1 MSENMNHELFDF
13 LRQASIKMAE
23 EYKRIQKRATEDPG
37 TAGDQGEENWAEL
50 LEEWLPSTYKVVT
63 KGRIISP
70 DGHTSPQID
79 VLVLK
84 DVYPEKLLNK
94 KLYLGAGVAAAFEC
108 KTTLKAS
115 HIEEAVKTC
124 VQIKNLY
131 APRVGTPYKE
141 LHAPI
146 IYGLLA
152 HSHSWKGKNSK
163 PMENVNKRLPESD
176 NSDKLGISHP
186 RECLDVLCVADLATW
201 TMQKITF
208 LNSQRLIANNAG
220 CLDTATECLLIS
232 VFGPDGS
239 ALSNYIR
246 HTASPGNLVEPFT
259 PIGVL
264 IYYLARMLAWE
275 NPALRDLASYYEI
288 ITRNSLES
296 GGSSRPWPPSIYS
309 EEVRRRVAA
318 DEGLTRGAWDEW
330 GFASP

>member
-13 LRQASIKMAE
+13 LRQASIEMAE

-50 LEEWLPSTYKVVT
+50 LEGWLPSTYKVVT
-63 KGRIISP
+63 KGRITNQ

-84 DVYPEKLLNK
+84 DVYPKKLLRK
-94 KLYLGAGVAAAFEC
+94 KLYLTAGVAAAFEC

-131 APRVGTPYKE
+131 APRGGTPYKE

-163 PMENVNKRLPESD
+163 PMENANKRLLESD
-176 NSDKLGISHP
+176 RLHILHP
-186 RECLDVLCVADLATW
+186 RECLDVLCVADLAIW
-201 TMQKITF
+201 AMQKMTF
-208 LNSQRLIANNAG
+208 LSPQQLSANNADV
-220 CLDTATECLLIS
+220 LDTATKVL
-232 VFGPDGS
+232 GRNGS
-239 ALSNYIR
+239 ALSNYIGY
-246 HTASPGNLVEPFT
+246 TSSSGTSGESFT

-264 IYYLARMLAWE
+264 IYYLSRMLAWE
-275 NPALRDLASYYEI
+275 NPALRDSANYYEI
-288 ITRNSLES
+288 TKTHSRED
-296 GGSSRPWPPSIYS
+296 GMPVRPWPSSIYS
-309 EEVRRRVAA
+309 EEVRSSIATGK
-318 DEGLTRGAWDEW
+318 GLTRRLWNEW
-330 GFASP
+330 AFASP

>member
-1 MSENMNHELFDF
+1 MSENMNHDLFDF
-13 LRQASIKMAE
+13 LRQTSNEMAA
-23 EYKRIQKRATEDPG
+23 EYNRIQKRATEDPG

-50 LEEWLPSTYKVVT
+50 LEGWLPSTYKVVT
-63 KGRIISP
+63 KGRITNQ

-84 DVYPEKLLNK
+84 DVYPKKLLNK
-94 KLYLGAGVAAAFEC
+94 KLYLAAGVAAAFEC

-131 APRVGTPYKE
+131 ASRVGTPYKE

-163 PMENVNKRLPESD
+163 PMENVNTRLLESD
-176 NSDKLGISHP
+176 RSYISHP
-186 RECLDVLCVADLATW
+186 RERLDVLCVADLATW

-220 CLDTATECLLIS
+220 RLDTATECLLIS
-232 VFGPDGS
+232 VLGPDGS
-239 ALSNYIR
+239 ALSNY
-246 HTASPGNLVEPFT
+246 TGYTSSPGNLVEPFT

-264 IYYLARMLAWE
+264 IYYLSRMLAWE

-296 GGSSRPWPPSIYS
+296 GRSSRPWPPSIYS

-330 GFASP
+330 GFAFP

>member
-13 LRQASIKMAE
+13 LRQTSNEMAA
-23 EYKRIQKRATEDPG
+23 EYNRIQKRATEDPG

-50 LEEWLPSTYKVVT
+50 LKGWLPSTYKVVT

-94 KLYLGAGVAAAFEC
+94 KQYLGAGVAAAFEC

-201 TMQKITF
+201 TMQKMTF
-208 LNSQRLIANNAG
+208 LSPQRLIANNAG
-220 CLDTATECLLIS
+220 CLDTAAECLLNS
-232 VFGPDGS
+232 FLGPDGS
-239 ALSNYIR
+239 ALSSYVGY
-246 HTASPGNLVEPFT
+246 TSSSGPSVESFT

-264 IYYLARMLAWE
+264 IYYLSRMLAWE
-275 NPALRDLASYYEI
+275 NPALRDLASYYG
-288 ITRNSLES
+288 ITRAH
-296 GGSSRPWPPSIYS
+296 SREDGRPVCRWPRSIYS
-309 EEVRRRVAA
+309 EEVRSGIA
-318 DEGLTRGAWDEW
+318 EGKVLTDRNWNEWD
-330 GFASP
+330 FAFP

>member
-1 MSENMNHELFDF
+1 MSENMNHDLFDF
-13 LRQASIKMAE
+13 LRQTSNEMAA
-23 EYKRIQKRATEDPG
+23 EYTRIQKRATEDPG

-50 LEEWLPSTYKVVT
+50 LEGWIPSTYKVVT
-63 KGRIISP
+63 KGRIIGQ

-84 DVYPEKLLNK
+84 NVYPEKLLNK
-94 KLYLGAGVAAAFEC
+94 KLYLAAGVAAAFEC

-131 APRVGTPYKE
+131 ASRVGTPYKE

-163 PMENVNKRLPESD
+163 PMENVNTRLLESD
-176 NSDKLGISHP
+176 QSHISHP

-201 TMQKITF
+201 AVQKITF
-208 LNSQRLIANNAG
+208 LSPQQLITNNADV
-220 CLDTATECLLIS
+220 LDTATKVL
-232 VFGPDGS
+232 GPDGS
-239 ALSNYIR
+239 ALSSYIG
-246 HTASPGNLVEPFT
+246 HTSSPGNLVEPFT

-264 IYYLARMLAWE
+264 IYYLSRMLAWE
-275 NPALRDLASYYEI
+275 NPTLRDLASDYG
-288 ITRNSLES
+288 ITTTNSCEY
-296 GGSSRPWPPSIYS
+296 GGSVRRWPSAIYS
-309 EEVRRRVAA
+309 EEVRSLV
-318 DEGLTRGAWDEW
+318 ETRGVSSTRNWNEWD
-330 GFASP
+330 FAFP